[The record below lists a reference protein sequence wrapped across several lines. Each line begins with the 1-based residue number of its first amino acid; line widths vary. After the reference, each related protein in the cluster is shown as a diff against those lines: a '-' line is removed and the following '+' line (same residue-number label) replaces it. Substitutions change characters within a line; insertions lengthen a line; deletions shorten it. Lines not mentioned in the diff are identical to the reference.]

1 MAACEPLVANYKDFY
16 SLFLKDDDTYCAL
29 IVKEGRK
36 GPFLFFSSRSKAKA
50 LRASV
55 HIIFTICTHSY

>member
-36 GPFLFFSSRSKAKA
+36 GPFLFFLQK
-50 LRASV
+50 
-55 HIIFTICTHSY
+55 